1 LKLSRPTRPTYTS
14 CDNLPLANFIEIV
27 CTGELKHL
35 YSEPA
40 KYIHK
45 QADLASVWQVIFNE
59 YNELTNNAQAK
70 HIFNLVRDMYV
81 LQTRISIIDDAIAF
95 LASVDQI
102 ELYQDTIN
110 ILYQY
115 GCGHIVFT
123 NENKIAQLKRC
134 VSICKK
140 YLLELKQK
148 ETEYNALNTDNGA
161 KVTKQDYYA
170 NVAIISKYMNGKDID
185 LHKTTVS
192 LYISYINLMK
202 ANNEANGK

>member
-1 LKLSRPTRPTYTS
+1 MRLKRPTRPTYTS

-45 QADLASVWQVIFNE
+45 QADLNAIWQVIFNE

-81 LQTRISIIDDAIAF
+81 LQTRISIIDDTIAL
-95 LASVDQI
+95 LASVDDVNDYTDAI
-102 ELYQDTIN
+102 G
-110 ILYQY
+110 ILHQY
-115 GCGHIVFT
+115 GCGHIQIT
-123 NENKIAQLKRC
+123 NSDKIAQLKRC
-134 VSICKK
+134 VSICRKFV
-140 YLLELKQK
+140 LELKQK
-148 ETEYNALNTDNGA
+148 ETEYNALNTDTGA

-170 NVAIISKYMNGKDID
+170 NVAVISKYMNGKDID